1 MRIICL
7 RRLTKGDG
15 PYTRA
20 ALRARKRVRGYNTS
34 YLNNV
39 NYKQIR
45 SQKKYR

>member
-1 MRIICL
+1 MKICL
-7 RRLTKGDG
+7 GRLTKGDD
-15 PYTRA
+15 PSTRA
-20 ALRARKRVRGYNTS
+20 ALRAKKRVRGYTTS